1 MSTQP
6 TQIPYIPNISAATGA
21 EIPSL
26 ESLKIYHEEGK
37 TFLVRAGTR
46 YIPMNENSLRRHLRF
61 LGFLIHA
68 PGGKLSEVD
77 NALHFIQMNKHVAYS
92 GPLAGVSE
100 GVHTINGSNVLVTCS
115 PKLIEPDTKHGWA
128 FIREIVEPMLG
139 EQQLPF
145 LYGWLKIAY
154 EALRAQRA
162 QPGQALAIAGPKNA
176 GKTLLQAIIVEVLG
190 GRSANPY
197 AFMTGKTPFNRELFG
212 CENLVF
218 GDEISSTDGRARR
231 HFGSR
236 LKQFTA
242 DKDQSCHGKGR
253 EAVTL
258 VPFWRVTISLNDE
271 TENVCVLPPMDDSIA
286 DKLII
291 FRAKRPAIMN
301 TPEWG
306 HDRQKNWTK
315 IVGELPAFISFLI
328 DFSIP
333 EELRCD
339 RFVIKHY
346 HDPEILGMLSEL
358 SHERGLGEL
367 VDSVLFSSFDQL
379 FWEGTAAELERI
391 LTTRDSF
398 GQDQARRLLNWQN
411 SAGTYLSRLCKL
423 NPSRY
428 SKRIVNGKK
437 IYTIKRQ
444 ARETGGEGSNRTPVT
459 SGVEGGADSIF
470 SNKKVKV
477 MVAVSPQAGG
487 IGQSGPPSTQR
498 GQPAA
503 PQSPR
508 ATAPAGQKT
517 PKKRTPSRTL
527 RKRKSRE

>member
-1 MSTQP
+1 MSPQH
-6 TQIPYIPNISAATGA
+6 TQIPDVPNISTATGA

-26 ESLKIYHEEGK
+26 ESLKMYHEDGK
-37 TFLVRAGTR
+37 NYLVRAEQQ
-46 YIPMNENSLRRHLRF
+46 YIQMNETSLRRHLRS
-61 LGFLIHA
+61 LGFPNHTR
-68 PGGKLSEVD
+68 GSELSEVEKT
-77 NALHFIQMNKHVAYS
+77 LHFIQMCRHVTYS
-92 GPLAGVSE
+92 GPLAGKSE
-100 GVHTINGSNVLVTCS
+100 GLHTINGMKVLVTRGLE
-115 PKLIEPDTKHGWA
+115 LIEPGPAPRWD
-128 FIREIVEPMLG
+128 FIHEIVSSMLG
-139 EQQLPF
+139 HDQMPF
-145 LYGWLKIAY
+145 FYGWLKVAY
-154 EALRAQRA
+154 EALRARRA

-176 GKTLLQAIIVEVLG
+176 GKSLLQAIIVEVLG

-197 AFMTGKTPFNRELFG
+197 AFMTGRTPFNRELFG

-231 HFGSR
+231 DFGSR
-236 LKQFTA
+236 LKQLTVN
-242 DKDQSCHGKGR
+242 KDQCCHGKGR

-258 VPFWRVTISLNDE
+258 SPFWRVTISLNDE
-271 TENVCVLPPMDDSIA
+271 TENVCVLPPLDDSIA

-291 FRAKRPAIMN
+291 FRAKRPVIMD

-315 IVGELPAFISFLI
+315 IVGELPAFISFLT

-333 EELRCD
+333 EQLRCD
-339 RFVIKHY
+339 RFGVKHY

-358 SHERGLGEL
+358 SHERGLAEL
-367 VDSVLFSSFDQL
+367 IDSTLFSAFDQL
-379 FWEGTAAELERI
+379 FWEGTGAELERI
-391 LTTRDSF
+391 LTARDGF
-398 GQDQARRLLNWQN
+398 GYDQAKRLLHWQN
-411 SAGTYLSRLCKL
+411 SAATYLTRLCKL

-444 ARETGGEGSNRTPVT
+444 ARETGGEGSNRTPVI
-459 SGVEGGADSIF
+459 SRVEGGPDSLF

-477 MVAVSPQAGG
+477 RVAVSPQAGG
-487 IGQSGPPSTQR
+487 IGQSGPPSTKL

-503 PQSPR
+503 LQSPS

-517 PKKRTPSRTL
+517 PKKRTPSRTS
-527 RKRKSRE
+527 RKRKPRE